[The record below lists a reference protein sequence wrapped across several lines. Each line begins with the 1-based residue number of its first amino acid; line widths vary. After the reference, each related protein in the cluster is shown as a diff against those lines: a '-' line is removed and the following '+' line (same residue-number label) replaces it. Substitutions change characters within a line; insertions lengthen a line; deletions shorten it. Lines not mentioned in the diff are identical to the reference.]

1 MAENQV
7 KVRPALTDL
16 KVGGEITF
24 PIAKTKSVRA
34 QASDLGLIL
43 DRKYQTETDWK
54 IQCKLPPK
62 TKRFC
67 PLVLK

>member
-24 PIAKTKSVRA
+24 PIAKPRVCVPRRLTS
-34 QASDLGLIL
+34 G
-43 DRKYQTETDWK
+43 
-54 IQCKLPPK
+54 
-62 TKRFC
+62 
-67 PLVLK
+67 

>member
-34 QASDLGLIL
+34 LGLIL
-43 DRKYQTETDWK
+43 DRKYQTETDRE
-54 IQCKLPPK
+54 
-62 TKRFC
+62 KRTIT
-67 PLVLK
+67 VTRLK